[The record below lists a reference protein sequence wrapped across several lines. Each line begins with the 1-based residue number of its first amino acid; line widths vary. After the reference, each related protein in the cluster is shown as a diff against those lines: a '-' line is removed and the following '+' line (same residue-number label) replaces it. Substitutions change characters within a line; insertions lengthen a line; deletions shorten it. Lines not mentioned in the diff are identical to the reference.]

1 MLTAITNRYTTSTI
15 ASKDDTMPN
24 ERIRFWQGF
33 SAALALVLMG
43 IAGTSVYPAFAQ
55 APQKQRWAEIDVERI
70 NIVEADGTVK
80 LVIANRERA
89 PDQVMDGQSRPRA
102 ADNKSPGIT
111 FFDDAGDEAGGLKIR
126 GDRRAGPSARR
137 HLLFDQHRGDQ
148 VLGLV
153 SEETATG
160 RTAGLTVWDR
170 PDVPLVELV
179 TRYQRIQAMPAGPER
194 TRLEAEFDACCAQFG
209 STRVYVGKTAE
220 RDATLR
226 LSDARGRERLRLI
239 VTAQG
244 DARIEFL
251 DERGR
256 PTATY
261 PSGR

>member
-1 MLTAITNRYTTSTI
+1 MMI
-15 ASKDDTMPN
+15 N

-33 SAALALVLMG
+33 SAALTLVL
-43 IAGTSVYPAFAQ
+43 VAFAASSAYSVLAQ
-55 APQKQRWAEIDVERI
+55 SPQKQRFTEIDVERI

-80 LVIANRERA
+80 LVIANRDRA

-126 GDRRAGPSARR
+126 GDRRAGPAARR

-153 SEETATG
+153 SDESANG

-170 PDVPLVELV
+170 PDMPLVEV
-179 TRYQRIQAMPAGPER
+179 VAQYQRIQAMPAGPER
-194 TRLEAEFDACCAQFG
+194 TRLQDEFDRCCEGFG
-209 STRVYVGKTAE
+209 ATRVYVGKTLE
-220 RDATLR
+220 KDAALK
-226 LSDARGRERLRLI
+226 LSDAKGRERVRLL

-244 DARIEFL
+244 AARLEFL
-251 DERGR
+251 DERGQT
-256 PTATY
+256 TAMY
-261 PSGR
+261 PPGR